1 MLWQFTK
8 ITSQRELTRSAPA
21 EIAHLER
28 GRPVRT
34 LAESAKTID
43 PCGALITDWRVWA
56 QASPPRG

>member
-28 GRPVRT
+28 GSPVRT

-43 PCGALITDWRVWA
+43 PGAL
-56 QASPPRG
+56 